1 VPIALIYARS
11 ENYCIGRNGQ
21 LPWHLP
27 DEFEHF
33 NSTTR
38 DAAIIMGRKTYE
50 DHSCELADRF
60 NIVITRQ
67 ESYPLAKGVHR
78 AGSLQSALGLA
89 REAYDRVFVIG
100 GAGCLRDALSMS
112 DTVYETVVHAEIPGD
127 TFVDAFDF
135 EGWRTLSLVEHPQD
149 EAHIYGFS
157 IYKYQRS
164 ILLKTG

>member
-1 VPIALIYARS
+1 MPLALIYARS
-11 ENYCIGRNGQ
+11 ENYCIGRNGR
-21 LPWHLP
+21 LPWSLP

-33 NSTTR
+33 NATTR

-50 DHSCELADRF
+50 DHSSEFPGRC

-67 ESYPLAKGVHR
+67 ESYPLAAGVHR
-78 AGSLQSALGLA
+78 AVSLQSALGLA
-89 REAYDRVFVIG
+89 RETHAQVFVIG
-100 GAGCLRDALSMS
+100 GAGCLRDALSMA
-112 DTVYETVVHAEIPGD
+112 DTVYETVVHADILGD

-135 EGWRTLSLVEHPQD
+135 EGWRTLKLVDHPKD

-164 ILLKTG
+164 M

>member
-1 VPIALIYARS
+1 
-11 ENYCIGRNGQ
+11 
-21 LPWHLP
+21 LPWSLP

-33 NSTTR
+33 NATTR

-50 DHSCELADRF
+50 DHSSEFPGRF

-67 ESYPLAKGVHR
+67 ESYPLAAGVHR
-78 AGSLQSALGLA
+78 AVSLQSALGLA
-89 REAYDRVFVIG
+89 RETHAQVFVIG
-100 GAGCLRDALSMS
+100 GAGCLRDALSMA
-112 DTVYETVVHAEIPGD
+112 DTVYETVVHADILGD

-135 EGWRTLSLVEHPQD
+135 QGWRALKLVDHPKD

-164 ILLKTG
+164 MLES